1 MNRSSR
7 TQEGVYNKSVFAA
20 SDRYYRLS
28 VWKAHS
34 YSIDTLVLYM
44 TEIQAHC
51 FDDLLIQRSSHID
64 FKDTDIIDTLKNK
77 FNGYHGKCGP
87 FSLKLS
93 GHALQ
98 EG

>member
-1 MNRSSR
+1 M
-7 TQEGVYNKSVFAA
+7 FAA
-20 SDRYYRLS
+20 SDRYYGFS

-34 YSIDTLVLYM
+34 YSIDTLVLWM
-44 TEIQAHC
+44 TELQAHY

-64 FKDTDIIDTLKNK
+64 SKGTDIIDTLKNK
-77 FNGYHGKCGP
+77 FNGYHRECGP

>member
-1 MNRSSR
+1 M
-7 TQEGVYNKSVFAA
+7 FAA
-20 SDRYYRLS
+20 SDGYYGFS

-34 YSIDTLVLYM
+34 YSIGPLVLWM

-51 FDDLLIQRSSHID
+51 FGNLLIQRSSHID
-64 FKDTDIIDTLKNK
+64 FKGTNIIDTLKNK
-77 FNGYHGKCGP
+77 FNGYHREYGS